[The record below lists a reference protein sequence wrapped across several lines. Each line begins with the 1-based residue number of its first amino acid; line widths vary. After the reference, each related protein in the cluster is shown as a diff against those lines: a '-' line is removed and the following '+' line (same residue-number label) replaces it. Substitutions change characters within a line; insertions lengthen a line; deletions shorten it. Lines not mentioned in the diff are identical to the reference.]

1 MEISISWRGS
11 PTSVEEIQKVDLIL
25 QCGQARRLA
34 EADMTSM
41 KEKLEV

>member
-1 MEISISWRGS
+1 MKISINWRGS
-11 PTSVEEIQKVDLIL
+11 PASVEEIQKVDLIL
-25 QCGQARRLA
+25 QCGQAKRLA